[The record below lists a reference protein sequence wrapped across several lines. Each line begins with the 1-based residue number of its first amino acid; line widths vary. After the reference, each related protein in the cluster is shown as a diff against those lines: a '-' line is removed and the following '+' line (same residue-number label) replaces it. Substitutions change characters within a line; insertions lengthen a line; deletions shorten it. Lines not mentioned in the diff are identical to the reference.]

1 MRGHHLRG
9 QLEPQSGGIQVTTF
23 GPLLT
28 NLCDDAAL
36 FPPGNAPIADAVP
49 AHAVHTAADH
59 APLVGSFVFPAGRL
73 GELAE
78 LLAQTP
84 YSGELELSLTVPAGT
99 AAVAPALAK
108 AATLD
113 SVSVTAL
120 EIAVPAE
127 QTVDELFAAL
137 GEISSTETERD
148 IFVEVPRD
156 DRRPEILARLAQT
169 PYSAKFRTGGIVAEA
184 YPDEAE
190 LADAIRTVVASGVP
204 FKATAGLHHAVRN
217 TDPET
222 GFEQHGFLNILAAV
236 AVALDGGDNA
246 AIAEV
251 LADRDG
257 AALASRL
264 KELSDERAT
273 EVRSRFRSYG
283 TCSIADPLTDLLD
296 LGLAPST
303 VSPISEGT
311 HE

>member
-1 MRGHHLRG
+1 M
-9 QLEPQSGGIQVTTF
+9 TTF

-28 NLCDDAAL
+28 HLCDDAAL
-36 FPPGNAPIADAVP
+36 FPPGNAPIAEAVP
-49 AHAVHTAADH
+49 AHAVHTDADH

-78 LLAQTP
+78 LLERQP
-84 YSGELELSLTVPAGT
+84 YAGELELSLTVPAGT

-127 QTVDELFAAL
+127 QTVDELFADLDEIASAEPEL
-137 GEISSTETERD
+137 G

-156 DRRPEILARLAQT
+156 ERRSEILTRLAGT
-169 PYSAKFRTGGIVAEA
+169 PFSAKFRTGGIVAEA

-190 LADAIRTVVASGVP
+190 LADAIRTVVATDVP

-222 GFEQHGFLNILAAV
+222 GFEQHGFLNILDAV

-246 AIAEV
+246 AVANA
-251 LADRDG
+251 LADRNS

-264 KELSDERAT
+264 KELSDERAA

-303 VSPISEGT
+303 VSPISEGN
-311 HE
+311 HA